1 MSDSLPYL
9 AILEEFVSE
18 KTSET
23 FTAESAI
30 VWRHT
35 TGFIQPLLHKFAVKF
50 LTIWFSRFCMPS
62 PP

>member
-30 VWRHT
+30 V
-35 TGFIQPLLHKFAVKF
+35 
-50 LTIWFSRFCMPS
+50 
-62 PP
+62 